1 LSTTVRSPP
10 WLGCGEIKIETNA
23 VTTQLCSHCLYKSF
37 NHWLKI
43 RRGDCLLASRDVGKT
58 EPIKVGKASPTE
70 GTLPASVYFICKYL
84 NLAEAARANAEV
96 GGDNA
101 SRSVAV
107 GMVLGAY
114 GGLEGIPSELGEG
127 ALVEWESTMALLDQ
141 MPLLQSRT

>member
-1 LSTTVRSPP
+1 MFAR
-10 WLGCGEIKIETNA
+10 
-23 VTTQLCSHCLYKSF
+23 
-37 NHWLKI
+37 
-43 RRGDCLLASRDVGKT
+43 RDVGKT

-141 MPLLQSRT
+141 MPLLQSHTFE

>member
-1 LSTTVRSPP
+1 MIVRSPP

-23 VTTQLCSHCLYKSF
+23 VATQPCSHCLHKSF
-37 NHWLKI
+37 NHCLKL

>member
-1 LSTTVRSPP
+1 MIVRSPP

-43 RRGDCLLASRDVGKT
+43 RRGACLLASRDVGKT